1 MTRATRRS
9 PRSSRRHR
17 RGSLLSK
24 LATSHWM
31 LERQRRGH
39 PERGGWRDPA
49 PGRARLPGVN
59 KRPALPPRRWGRAR
73 SNAM

>member
-1 MTRATRRS
+1 
-9 PRSSRRHR
+9 
-17 RGSLLSK
+17 
-24 LATSHWM
+24 M